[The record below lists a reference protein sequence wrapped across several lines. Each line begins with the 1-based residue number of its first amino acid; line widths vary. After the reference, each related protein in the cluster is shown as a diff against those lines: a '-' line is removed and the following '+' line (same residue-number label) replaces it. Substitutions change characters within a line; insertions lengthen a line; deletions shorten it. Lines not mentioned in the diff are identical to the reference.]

1 MGASKQRRSKF
12 YVDHEVQ
19 TALAKRVALHWL
31 VFVVVCFVLVGILQA
46 CIAHPSVS
54 FKEMFLFALQRN
66 FIPLM
71 VGLAMVPVFV
81 YDTIRVTNRFAGPIA
96 RLRETL
102 RDISSGS
109 ELRELKLRQGDYWSE
124 LAQEFNQAMRRLTKS
139 TAETSK

>member
-1 MGASKQRRSKF
+1 
-12 YVDHEVQ
+12 
-19 TALAKRVALHWL
+19 
-31 VFVVVCFVLVGILQA
+31 
-46 CIAHPSVS
+46 
-54 FKEMFLFALQRN
+54 MFLFALKRN